1 MISFIRQRVSMKYLL
16 VTGGTIGLL
25 FTALYFWLSHKH
37 QAMIMAQ
44 VEKQAVIL
52 HRQIVL
58 TRQWVSDHGFILVAG
73 EQRPAGSAAAAG
85 RHGEVTQAAA
95 YTRITPAALTRR
107 LSAYADS
114 QHLYAFNLT
123 NLKAKNP
130 DNRPDDFETRAI
142 ILFSRN
148 KAGSLSQV
156 EQVGGKHVFRYAA
169 PLVVQASCLHCHA
182 DQGLAVGDIGGCIS
196 VLIPFEETRKAM
208 RTENLNLF
216 FAMLGLTLSV
226 VLVLFFLTQKFIFG
240 PIREIR
246 QFTARM
252 RKDAAGVVEGDEL
265 REFKQL
271 CYILDEKLKDQHTEL
286 SRRIAAA
293 TGELA
298 ATNRELKIL
307 NTAKSNFLADISH
320 ELRTPLTSI
329 KGAVDYLLRKGDS
342 GDPAYLEII
351 RKNVEVL
358 IRTVVDFMDYA
369 RIETGHLELDMGL
382 VNLVAVADD
391 VLAAQQVEAEK
402 KRLTIRLSKPD
413 RLDIMADGYR
423 LYQII
428 ANLLSNAIKFSPADG
443 EIEMEIWTDRQ
454 KGVVALAI
462 KDRGPGIPERQ
473 REVIFHK
480 FCQIPQPAGAISF
493 SKQASSGIGLAIC
506 KGLVEA
512 HAGRV
517 WVEPRG
523 GGGSI
528 FCFSLPMDQS

>member
-1 MISFIRQRVSMKYLL
+1 MIGFIRQRISMKYLL
-16 VTGGTIGLL
+16 VTGATIGLL
-25 FTALYFWLSHKH
+25 FTVLYFWLSHKH
-37 QAMIMAQ
+37 KAMIMAQ

-52 HRQIVL
+52 HQQIVL
-58 TRQWVSDHGFILVAG
+58 TRQWVSDHGYILVAG
-73 EQRPAGSAAAAG
+73 EQSAAGAASAAG
-85 RHGEVTQAAA
+85 GHREVARAAA

-114 QHLYAFNLT
+114 QHLYTFNLT

-142 ILFSRN
+142 LLFSQN

-156 EQVGGKHVFRYAA
+156 DRVGGKHVFRYAA
-169 PLVVQASCLHCHA
+169 PLVVQTSCLQCHA
-182 DQGLAVGDIGGCIS
+182 DQGLTVGDVGGCIS

-208 RTENLNLF
+208 RAENLNLF
-216 FAMLGLTLSV
+216 FAMLGLTLGV

-252 RKDAAGVVEGDEL
+252 RKDAAWVVEGDEL

-329 KGAVDYLLRKGDS
+329 KGAVDYLLRKDDS
-342 GDPAYLEII
+342 RDCTYLEII
-351 RKNVEVL
+351 RKNAEVL

-369 RIETGHLELDMGL
+369 RIETGHLELDIGL
-382 VNLVAVADD
+382 VNPVAVAND
-391 VLAAQQVEAEK
+391 VIAAQQAEAEK
-402 KRLTIRLSKPD
+402 KHLAIRLGGSGQ
-413 RLDIMADGYR
+413 LDMMADGYR
-423 LYQII
+423 LYQVI
-428 ANLLSNAIKFSPADG
+428 ANLLSNAIKFSPAGGEIVMVIEADG
-443 EIEMEIWTDRQ
+443 E
-454 KGVVALAI
+454 KGAVAFTI
-462 KDRGPGIPERQ
+462 RDRGPGIPEGQ
-473 REVIFHK
+473 QELIFHK
-480 FCQIPQPAGAISF
+480 FRQIRQPSRTIAPA
-493 SKQASSGIGLAIC
+493 KQASSGIGLAIC

-512 HAGRV
+512 HGGRI
-517 WVEPRG
+517 WVEPRS
-523 GGGSI
+523 GGGSV
-528 FCFSLPMDQS
+528 FCFSLPMIQP